1 MLNIPKVAQYARFSS
16 DNQRSESIDAQIR
29 AMNQFCKQNHWQV
42 VSTYTDEARSA
53 TTDNR
58 PQFQQMIADSGKG
71 LFDIVLVHKLDRFSR
86 DRYDSA
92 VYKKK
97 LKKNHVKLCSVL
109 ERMDDSPESIMME
122 AVLEGMSEYY
132 SKNLAREVMKGMNE
146 TALQCKHT
154 GGCPPLGYDLD
165 ENRHL
170 IINEQEAQAVKIIF
184 QMFADGH
191 GYTTIIDY
199 LNAHGYKTKRG
210 KMFGKNS
217 LYEILSNEKYTGVFV
232 FNKAAARA
240 DGKRNNHAQKDSYI
254 RIEGGCPAII
264 GKKLFAQVQRIKAK
278 NKRNAGRYH
287 SKEFY
292 LLTGKLVCDVC
303 GKRMIGNLRFSGR
316 SKTRL
321 ATYRCNTHRAMCNN
335 KELNKDYLDA
345 YIAVLI
351 GERLKPKNL
360 RKAVSKVNQQV
371 QKFNSSYD
379 KYHTDVLQQY
389 NEVQDSLANIT
400 KAIEKGIF
408 TDDLLQRA
416 EQLENEKAKLETRL
430 HELKLLEPLQYEDVA
445 YLHTQWKELKRNT
458 EEFRTFIQQFVKAIH
473 VRPYDFDIV
482 LDMGFGVVEL
492 TEPIPM
498 RRGELYEMFD
508 SKVKEQKRCLK
519 NQKADT

>member
-1 MLNIPKVAQYARFSS
+1 MLSIPKVAQYARFSS

-92 VYKKK
+92 IYKKK

-170 IINEQEAQAVKIIF
+170 IVNEQEAQAVKIIF

-240 DGKRNNHAQKDSYI
+240 DGKRNNHAQKESYI

-278 NKRNAGRYH
+278 NKRNTGRYH

-303 GKRMIGNLRFSGR
+303 GKRMIGNLRFSGEVKHGLLPTDAIRIVQCATTR
-316 SKTRL
+316 S
-321 ATYRCNTHRAMCNN
+321 
-335 KELNKDYLDA
+335 
-345 YIAVLI
+345 
-351 GERLKPKNL
+351 
-360 RKAVSKVNQQV
+360 
-371 QKFNSSYD
+371 
-379 KYHTDVLQQY
+379 
-389 NEVQDSLANIT
+389 
-400 KAIEKGIF
+400 
-408 TDDLLQRA
+408 
-416 EQLENEKAKLETRL
+416 
-430 HELKLLEPLQYEDVA
+430 
-445 YLHTQWKELKRNT
+445 
-458 EEFRTFIQQFVKAIH
+458 
-473 VRPYDFDIV
+473 
-482 LDMGFGVVEL
+482 
-492 TEPIPM
+492 
-498 RRGELYEMFD
+498 
-508 SKVKEQKRCLK
+508 
-519 NQKADT
+519 

>member
-1 MLNIPKVAQYARFSS
+1 MKKSFFVLACALLLALSLTAAVGAYEFTPGSEAVVYLNGTAGSDANSGATPESAVATPAKAQSLLPGGGTVVVSGATALTAAYAPDAVNGAVLYTSVYGGTDYRTSGAELSVGGNMAFSNDTYFDNITLSIAKSNLFFAGKFHNFGFGAGVSCKQAVTASGFNYPVILAGVNTPATLAAASS
-16 DNQRSESIDAQIR
+16 DADFPLTIAGGTWRSFYGGNRRTSVS
-29 AMNQFCKQNHWQV
+29 QV
-42 VSTYTDEARSA
+42 LGKVS
-53 TTDNR
+53 
-58 PQFQQMIADSGKG
+58 G
-71 LFDIVLVHKLDRFSR
+71 
-86 DRYDSA
+86 
-92 VYKKK
+92 
-97 LKKNHVKLCSVL
+97 
-109 ERMDDSPESIMME
+109 
-122 AVLEGMSEYY
+122 
-132 SKNLAREVMKGMNE
+132 
-146 TALQCKHT
+146 
-154 GGCPPLGYDLD
+154 
-165 ENRHL
+165 
-170 IINEQEAQAVKIIF
+170 
-184 QMFADGH
+184 
-191 GYTTIIDY
+191 
-199 LNAHGYKTKRG
+199 
-210 KMFGKNS
+210 
-217 LYEILSNEKYTGVFV
+217 
-232 FNKAAARA
+232 
-240 DGKRNNHAQKDSYI
+240 DSYI

-278 NKRNAGRYH
+278 NKRNTGRYH

-360 RKAVSKVNQQV
+360 RKAVAKVNQQV

-400 KAIEKGIF
+400 RAIEKGIF

-416 EQLENEKAKLETRL
+416 EQLENEKAKLETSL
-430 HELKLLEPLQYEDVA
+430 HELKLLEPIAYEDVA

-492 TEPIPM
+492 TETIPM

-508 SKVKEQKRCLK
+508 SKVKEQRICLK

>member
-1 MLNIPKVAQYARFSS
+1 MCL
-16 DNQRSESIDAQIR
+16 
-29 AMNQFCKQNHWQV
+29 
-42 VSTYTDEARSA
+42 
-53 TTDNR
+53 
-58 PQFQQMIADSGKG
+58 
-71 LFDIVLVHKLDRFSR
+71 
-86 DRYDSA
+86 
-92 VYKKK
+92 
-97 LKKNHVKLCSVL
+97 
-109 ERMDDSPESIMME
+109 
-122 AVLEGMSEYY
+122 
-132 SKNLAREVMKGMNE
+132 
-146 TALQCKHT
+146 
-154 GGCPPLGYDLD
+154 
-165 ENRHL
+165 
-170 IINEQEAQAVKIIF
+170 
-184 QMFADGH
+184 
-191 GYTTIIDY
+191 
-199 LNAHGYKTKRG
+199 
-210 KMFGKNS
+210 
-217 LYEILSNEKYTGVFV
+217 
-232 FNKAAARA
+232 NKAATRS

-345 YIAVLI
+345 DIAVLI
-351 GERLKPKNL
+351 GERLKPKTL
-360 RKAVSKVNQQV
+360 RRAVSKVNQQV
-371 QKFNSSYD
+371 QKFNHDFDANHEAISA
-379 KYHTDVLQQY
+379 QY

-400 KAIEKGIF
+400 RAIEKGIF

-482 LDMGFGVVEL
+482 LDMGFGVSGVD
-492 TEPIPM
+492 
-498 RRGELYEMFD
+498 GDHSHAASELYEMFD
-508 SKVKEQKRCLK
+508 SKVKEQRICLR